1 MKLGNTLLW
10 IATGLILA
18 SCSPSDKVVLD
29 APANNEKNIPQ
40 VDNTSPEPLVMGQTY
55 TIASSVLGMDRRLT
69 VRLPFYYGEEP
80 ERKFPVVY
88 VIDGGPEQDF
98 PHIAGIAQSRDINF
112 TFEPFI
118 LVGVETVNRRY
129 QITPPVSDPEFYA
142 KELGTK
148 PGGSADFRKFI
159 REDVMPWVEAKYRTN
174 GQDAVIGESLGGL
187 FIVETYLKDPTL
199 FDDYIAVSPSLWWD
213 EMALARSAPAD
224 LAAMPAGKRRLY
236 LTMGD
241 EAVLMQEGLD
251 ILIEAIEADT
261 PAGLSWTYIER
272 KDSESHSS
280 IYHVAVLDAFRTL
293 YLTPARTGGSNP
305 ATFKDGKVPP
315 LTAAATKN
323 LEHDC
328 DREHATAV
336 NFKEKNKDPDTWRG
350 MCVIMKPGATA
361 TKGNMDY

>member
-1 MKLGNTLLW
+1 MKLKNILPCLL
-10 IATGLILA
+10 LSLA
-18 SCSPSDKVVLD
+18 VSAC
-29 APANNEKNIPQ
+29 APANKTPTASATNDITVSLEG
-40 VDNTSPEPLVMGQTY
+40 NTKPEPLIMGQTY
-55 TIASSVLGMDRRLT
+55 TIASNVLGMDRRLT
-69 VRLPFYYGEEP
+69 VRLPFYYSEEP

-129 QITPPVSDPEFYA
+129 QITPPVSDPAFYE

-148 PGGSADFRKFI
+148 PGGSDNFRKFL

-187 FIVETYLKDPTL
+187 FIVETFLKDPTL

-213 EMALARSAPAD
+213 EMKLAQNSPAD
-224 LAAMPAGKRRLY
+224 LAAMPVGNRRLY

-251 ILIEAIEADT
+251 ILVEAIEADT
-261 PAGLSWTYIER
+261 PDGLGWTYIER
-272 KDSESHSS
+272 KDSESHAS
-280 IYHVAVLDAFRTL
+280 IYHVAALDAFRAL
-293 YLTPARTGGSNP
+293 YLEPARTGGGNP
-305 ATFKDGKVPP
+305 ATFKDGIVPP
-315 LTAAATKN
+315 LTTTAKKN

-328 DREHATAV
+328 VRKHATDLS
-336 NFKEKNKDPDTWRG
+336 FKEKNKDPDTWRG
-350 MCVIMKPGATA
+350 MCLIMKPGAKA
-361 TKGNMDY
+361 TKGNLDY